1 MSLFILAAFGCLS
14 GVTTVL
20 FGFGGGFVVVP
31 LVYHVLLSVHSP
43 GDPGHDFAMQ
53 IAVATSTAVMV
64 IGASMTTF
72 KQHRA
77 GTLVHGYIWPLAGYI
92 AVGSLAGAMLASAMT
107 SNAVRIAFMVYL
119 GLTVADCLLRKG
131 FIHNIGPTKTNGV
144 AIPIKGITIGIV
156 ATSLGVGGSV
166 MTVPLM
172 RRAGLSMA
180 QSSALANALSMPVA
194 LVGSLM
200 YAATGQQEMAGVSH
214 GFLGYI
220 YLPAF
225 VLLTVGSLIGVR
237 LSLPF
242 AGRIPDKLHA
252 QIYVVL
258 LISVLLAL
266 VIK

>member
-1 MSLFILAAFGCLS
+1 MSLLILAAFGCLT

-31 LVYHVLLSVHSP
+31 LVYHVLISGHSP
-43 GDPGHDFAMQ
+43 GEPGYDSAMQ

-64 IGASMTTF
+64 INASTATF

-77 GTLVHGYIWPLAGYI
+77 AKLVRGYIWPLAGYI
-92 AVGSLAGAMLASAMT
+92 ALGSVAGALLTSAMS
-107 SNAVRIAFMVYL
+107 SNSVRVAFVVYL
-119 GLTVADCLLRKG
+119 GLTIADCLFREG
-131 FIHNIGPTKTNGV
+131 FIKSSGHTKSIV
-144 AIPIKGITIGIV
+144 RAIPIKGFTIGTV
-156 ATSLGVGGSV
+156 ATLLGVGGSV

-180 QSSALANALSMPVA
+180 QSSALANPLSLPVA

-200 YAATGQQEMAGVSH
+200 YGVSGQLETAGINH

-225 VLLTVGSLIGVR
+225 GLLTVGSLIGVR
-237 LSLPF
+237 LTIPL
-242 AGRIPDKLHA
+242 AGRIPDNLHA
-252 QIYVVL
+252 RIYVAL
-258 LISVLLAL
+258 LIIVLIAL
-266 VIK
+266 GIN